1 MNRDYLIAELCAYG
15 LEKTSLKLLQ
25 CETLLAMFPD
35 RQLNFGNYRLVGNC
49 RP

>member
-1 MNRDYLIAELCAYG
+1 MNRDYVIAEPYAYG

-25 CETLLAMFPD
+25 CETLLAMLPD
-35 RQLNFGNYRLVGNC
+35 RQLNFGNYSLVGNC